1 MPMLASKS
9 IAGAKSKLLEPE
21 IVVAVTMPAIVN
33 AKTAPIGSLS
43 ALSAI
48 TV

>member
-1 MPMLASKS
+1 MLVRKS
-9 IAGAKSKLLEPE
+9 IAGAMSRLPEFE
-21 IVVAVTMPAIVN
+21 IVLAVTMPAIVN

>member
-1 MPMLASKS
+1 MLVRKS
-9 IAGAKSKLLEPE
+9 IAGATSKLPEPE
-21 IVVAVTMPAIVN
+21 IVLAVTRPAIVK
-33 AKTAPIGSLS
+33 AKTALIGSLS